1 MVITASNLKAS
12 PQLPQ
17 AQPSPMGSATPL
29 KYSLLHRPH
38 HTPRMGSK
46 SPDELPSSG
55 PPPWITSC
63 WLYSNVS
70 ESYTQG
76 DGQNRAW
83 DWESLPGNWSYGN
96 RCEPT
101 EKECSVGIRPKTD
114 FWGMQ
119 DVRNGGGRGRIR
131 KRNNQEKYQGS
142 QDEEKAVKNRG
153 LTIVPEAAES
163 GDGQ

>member
-1 MVITASNLKAS
+1 M
-12 PQLPQ
+12 
-17 AQPSPMGSATPL
+17 
-29 KYSLLHRPH
+29 
-38 HTPRMGSK
+38 
-46 SPDELPSSG
+46 
-55 PPPWITSC
+55 
-63 WLYSNVS
+63 
-70 ESYTQG
+70 
-76 DGQNRAW
+76 
-83 DWESLPGNWSYGN
+83 
-96 RCEPT
+96 
-101 EKECSVGIRPKTD
+101 GIRPKTD